1 MNQPRNRPRKP
12 LFISM
17 RWRFILPLAMVITII
32 AMIGAY
38 ILASRMANNFEI
50 SEDNVLIQSS
60 QAVAN
65 RSVTLYERQRAEAQ
79 RVAFTQGI
87 AENIIR
93 NNVTAL
99 YEALE
104 TLARTADLDSIIVT
118 DPAGLE
124 VAGVLRVRNSD
135 PIDYSFSTQFDL
147 QGEPIVQA
155 VINEDAIG
163 TTGFIQTPQG
173 LMTYVAVP
181 IINDG
186 SFAGVALVGQRLSS
200 LVQNLRASAVAHLTI
215 YDAEGS
221 AYFTSLDLD
230 TQTLEDLA
238 ISSQTISQTLTST
251 MPISAGS
258 TFGSTR
264 YRTLYMPFEFGEN
277 TLGVVATLV
286 PDNVPF
292 ASSLG
297 RQLSAIFAAI
307 LAGTVVLLTFAVVDR
322 YANRLDKVAKTA
334 TSLSVGMRDARTGL
348 KASDEIGAVGA
359 ALDRFAWVSQQ
370 REDQLR
376 THLWRQRRERNYM
389 IAVFESLPEGVIVQ
403 DRDGEVV
410 MMNDNARKLLSK
422 QQAFQNDIAELSK
435 HLPQIL
441 GRELASGIYALGE
454 PQNLQQ
460 NGQMLSAQAAAIL
473 THNQQRIGTVMLLR
487 DITEEVQQEQA
498 REALLSQLSADI
510 QQPLSTMAQSEAKHP
525 SPDMREFA
533 REVSRTSAT
542 LQKMIVDMRELT
554 KYTPEQSQ
562 NRQRPL
568 LAETLLYA
576 VANDWRQIAQAANLD
591 LRVLVENTGHYILGD
606 ESRLRLAIGNIVDNA
621 IKYTPENG
629 IVTIEIKT
637 VENGMLHMRVRD
649 NGVGI
654 SADDMKYVFMPFYRG
669 TPIMADGTIIHVPG
683 MGQGLPIARQI
694 IWAHGGIMKVKSR
707 SDIGSAIYFALPI
720 TSGASFTLPLL
731 NDADMEGETMKL
743 PDDVDVDAIWK
754 RK

>member
-17 RWRFILPLAMVITII
+17 RWRFILPLAMVVTII

-38 ILASRMANNFEI
+38 ILASRMANNFEV

-65 RSVTLYERQRAEAQ
+65 RSVTLYERQRSEAQ

-99 YEALE
+99 HETLE
-104 TLARTADLDSIIVT
+104 TLARTANLDSIIVT

-124 VAGVLRVRNSD
+124 VAGVLRVQNSN
-135 PIDYSFSTQFDL
+135 PIDYSISTQFDL
-147 QGEPIVQA
+147 QSEPIVQS
-155 VINEDAIG
+155 VILDDVIG
-163 TTGFIQTPQG
+163 ATGFVQTPQG
-173 LMTYVAVP
+173 LLTYVAVP
-181 IINDG
+181 IVNDG
-186 SFAGVALVGQRLSS
+186 SFAGVALVGQRLST
-200 LVQNLRASAVAHLTI
+200 LIQNLRASAVAHLTI
-215 YDAEGS
+215 YNQEGL
-221 AYFTSLDLD
+221 AYFTSLNLD
-230 TQTLEDLA
+230 TQTLENLSIPSD
-238 ISSQTISQTLTST
+238 TISQTLASNSPVST
-251 MPISAGS
+251 TN
-258 TFGSTR
+258 TFGATR
-264 YRTLYMPFEFGEN
+264 YRALYTPFEFGEN
-277 TLGVVATLV
+277 TLGVIATLV

-297 RQLSAIFAAI
+297 RQLSAIFAAV
-307 LAGTVVLLTFAVVDR
+307 LAGSVVLLTFIVLDR
-322 YANRLDKVAKTA
+322 YASRLDKVTKTA
-334 TSLSVGMRDARTGL
+334 TSLSAGMRDARTNL
-348 KASDEIGAVGA
+348 RASDEIGAVGA
-359 ALDRFAWVSQQ
+359 ALDKFAWITQR

-376 THLWRQRRERNYM
+376 TQLWRQRRERNYM

-410 MMNDNARKLLSK
+410 MMNDNARHLLSN
-422 QQAFQNDIAELSK
+422 QQAFQDDIAELNK
-435 HLPQIL
+435 RLPQIL
-441 GRELASGIYALGE
+441 GRELASGIYALGK

-460 NGQMLSAQAAAIL
+460 NGQMLSAQAAAIM
-473 THNQQRIGTVMLLR
+473 THNHQRIGTVMLLR
-487 DITEEVQQEQA
+487 DITEEVQKEQA
-498 REALLSQLSADI
+498 RDALLSQFSEDI
-510 QQPLSTMAQSEAKHP
+510 QQPLSTMAQSTAKNP
-525 SPDMREFA
+525 NSDIREFA
-533 REVSRTSAT
+533 REISRTSAT

-562 NRQRPL
+562 NMQRPL

-576 VANDWRQIAQAANLD
+576 VANDWRQIAQAATID
-591 LRVLVENTGHYILGD
+591 LRVLVEKTGHYILGD

-637 VENGMLHMRVRD
+637 EEDSMLHMRVRD

-654 SADDMKYVFMPFYRG
+654 SEHDIKHVFMPFYRG
-669 TPIMADGTIIHVPG
+669 TPMMADGTIIHVPG

-694 IWAHGGIMKVKSR
+694 IRAHGGIMKVKSR
-707 SDIGSAIYFALPI
+707 SDVGSAIYFALPI
-720 TSGASFTLPLL
+720 TSGASYTLPLL
-731 NDADMEGETMKL
+731 NTADMEGETMKL
-743 PDDVDVDAIWK
+743 PADVDIDAIWK

>member
-38 ILASRMANNFEI
+38 ILASRMASNFEI

-65 RSVTLYERQRAEAQ
+65 RSVTLYERQRSEAQ

-99 YEALE
+99 HETLE
-104 TLARTADLDSIIVT
+104 TLARTANLDSIIVT

-124 VAGVLRVRNSD
+124 VAGVLRVQNSN
-135 PIDYSFSTQFDL
+135 PIDYSISTQFDL
-147 QGEPIVQA
+147 QSETIVQS
-155 VINEDAIG
+155 VILDDVIG
-163 TTGFIQTPQG
+163 ATGFVQTPQG
-173 LMTYVAVP
+173 LLTYVAVP
-181 IINDG
+181 IVNDG
-186 SFAGVALVGQRLSS
+186 SFAGVALVGQRLST
-200 LVQNLRASAVAHLTI
+200 LIQNLRASAVAHLTI
-215 YDAEGS
+215 YNQEGL
-221 AYFTSLDLD
+221 AYFTSLNLD
-230 TQTLEDLA
+230 TQTLENLSIPGD
-238 ISSQTISQTLTST
+238 TISQTLASNS
-251 MPISAGS
+251 PVSAS
-258 TFGSTR
+258 NTFGATR
-264 YRTLYMPFEFGEN
+264 YRALYTPFEFGEN
-277 TLGVVATLV
+277 TLGVIATLV

-297 RQLSAIFAAI
+297 RQLSAIFAAV
-307 LAGTVVLLTFAVVDR
+307 LAGSVVLLTFIVVDR
-322 YANRLDKVAKTA
+322 YANRLDKVTKTA
-334 TSLSVGMRDARTGL
+334 TSLSAGMRDARTNL
-348 KASDEIGAVGA
+348 RASDEIGAVGA
-359 ALDRFAWVSQQ
+359 ALDKFAWITQR

-376 THLWRQRRERNYM
+376 TQLWRQRRERNYM

-410 MMNDNARKLLSK
+410 MMNENARHLLSK
-422 QQAFQNDIAELSK
+422 QQAFQDDIAELNK
-435 HLPQIL
+435 RLPQIL
-441 GRELASGIYALGE
+441 GRELASGIYALGK

-460 NGQMLSAQAAAIL
+460 NGQMLSAQAAAIM
-473 THNQQRIGTVMLLR
+473 THNHQRIGTVMLLR
-487 DITEEVQQEQA
+487 DITEEVQKEQA
-498 REALLSQLSADI
+498 RDALLSQFSADI
-510 QQPLSTMAQSEAKHP
+510 QQPLSTMAQTTAKNP
-525 SPDMREFA
+525 NSDIQEFA
-533 REVSRTSAT
+533 REISRTSAT

-562 NRQRPL
+562 NMQRPL

-576 VANDWRQIAQAANLD
+576 VANDWRQIAQAATID
-591 LRVLVENTGHYILGD
+591 LRVLVEKTGHYILGD

-637 VENGMLHMRVRD
+637 HEDGMLHMRVRD

-654 SADDMKYVFMPFYRG
+654 SEHDIKHVFMPFYRG
-669 TPIMADGTIIHVPG
+669 TPMMADGTIIHVPG

-694 IWAHGGIMKVKSR
+694 IRAHGGIMKVKSR
-707 SDIGSAIYFALPI
+707 SDVGSAIYFALPI
-720 TSGASFTLPLL
+720 TSGASYTLPLL
-731 NDADMEGETMKL
+731 NTADMEGETMKL
-743 PDDVDVDAIWK
+743 PADVDIDAIWK

>member
-17 RWRFILPLAMVITII
+17 RWRFILPLAIVITII

-38 ILASRMANNFEI
+38 ILATRMANNFEI

-65 RSVTLYERQRAEAQ
+65 RAVTLYDQQRSEAQ

-99 YEALE
+99 HDSLE
-104 TLARTADLDSIIVT
+104 TLARTANLDSIIVT

-124 VAGVLRVRNSD
+124 VAGVLRVRNSN
-135 PIDYSFSTQFDL
+135 PIDYSISTQVNL
-147 QGEPIVQA
+147 QSEPLVQA
-155 VINEDAIG
+155 VIDEDTIG

-173 LMTYVAVP
+173 LISYVAVP

-186 SFAGVALVGQRLSS
+186 SFAGVALVGQRLST

-215 YDAEGS
+215 YNAEGA
-221 AYFTSLDLD
+221 AYFTSLDLN
-230 TQTLEDLA
+230 TETLEDLA
-238 ISSQTISQTLTST
+238 VPSETITQTLAST
-251 MPISAGS
+251 TPVSAS
-258 TFGSTR
+258 NTLDTVQ
-264 YRTLYMPFEFGEN
+264 YRTLYTPFNFGDN

-292 ASSLG
+292 ASTIG
-297 RQLSAIFAAI
+297 RQLSAVFAAI
-307 LAGTVVLLTFAVVDR
+307 LAGVVVLLTFAVVDR
-322 YANRLDKVAKTA
+322 YANRLDKVTKTA
-334 TSLSVGMRDARTGL
+334 TSLSIGMRDARTGL

-359 ALDRFAWVSQQ
+359 ALDRFASVSQH

-376 THLWRQRRERNYM
+376 TQLWRQRRERNYM
-389 IAVFESLPEGVIVQ
+389 IAVFESLPEGVLVQ
-403 DRDGEVV
+403 DKDGEII
-410 MMNDNARKLLSK
+410 MMNDTARELLHKHNS
-422 QQAFQNDIAELSK
+422 FQDDIVALSRK
-435 HLPQIL
+435 LPQIL
-441 GRELASGIYALGE
+441 GRQLASGIYALGE

-460 NGQMLSAQAAAIL
+460 NGQMLSAQAAAIM

-487 DITEEVQQEQA
+487 DITEDVQQEQA
-498 REALLSQLSADI
+498 REALLSKLSDEI
-510 QQPLSTMAQSEAKHP
+510 QQPLSQFAQNKAGSTSA
-525 SPDMREFA
+525 DIRGFA
-533 REVSRTSAT
+533 REISKTSAS

-554 KYTPEQSQ
+554 KYNPEQSR
-562 NRQRPL
+562 NLQRPL

-576 VANDWRQIAQAANLD
+576 VANDWRQIAQAAKLE
-591 LRVLVENTGHYILGD
+591 LRVLIEATGHYILGD

-629 IVTIEIKT
+629 IVTLEIKT
-637 VENGMLHMRVRD
+637 SEDSMLHMRVRD
-649 NGVGI
+649 NGVGV
-654 SADDMKYVFMPFYRG
+654 SVDDLKYAFMPFYRG
-669 TPIMADGTIIHVPG
+669 TPLMADGTIIRVPG
-683 MGQGLPIARQI
+683 MGQGLPISRQI
-694 IWAHGGIMKVKSR
+694 IRAHGGVMKVKSR
-707 SDIGSAIYFALPI
+707 AGIGSAIYFALPI

-731 NDADMEGETMKL
+731 TTVDMEGETMKL
-743 PDDVDVDAIWK
+743 PDDVDIDAIWK

>member
-38 ILASRMANNFEI
+38 ILASRMASNFEI
-50 SEDNVLIQSS
+50 SENNVLIQSS

-65 RSVTLYERQRAEAQ
+65 RSVTLYERQRSEAQ

-99 YEALE
+99 HETLE
-104 TLARTADLDSIIVT
+104 TLARTANLDSIIVT

-124 VAGVLRVRNSD
+124 VAGVLRVQNSN
-135 PIDYSFSTQFDL
+135 PIDYSISTQFDL
-147 QGEPIVQA
+147 QSEPVVQS
-155 VINEDAIG
+155 VILDDVIG
-163 TTGFIQTPQG
+163 ATGFVQTPQG
-173 LMTYVAVP
+173 LLTYVAVP
-181 IINDG
+181 IVNDG
-186 SFAGVALVGQRLSS
+186 SFAGVALVGQRLST
-200 LVQNLRASAVAHLTI
+200 LIQNLRASAVAHLTI
-215 YDAEGS
+215 YNQEGL
-221 AYFTSLDLD
+221 AYFTSLNLD
-230 TQTLEDLA
+230 TQTLENLSIPSD
-238 ISSQTISQTLTST
+238 TISQTLASNT
-251 MPISAGS
+251 PVSAS
-258 TFGSTR
+258 NTFGATR
-264 YRTLYMPFEFGEN
+264 YRTLYTPFEFGEN
-277 TLGVVATLV
+277 TLGVIATLV

-297 RQLSAIFAAI
+297 RQLSAIFAAV
-307 LAGTVVLLTFAVVDR
+307 LAGSVVLLAFIVVDR
-322 YANRLDKVAKTA
+322 YASRLDKVTKTA
-334 TSLSVGMRDARTGL
+334 TSLSAGMRDARTNL
-348 KASDEIGAVGA
+348 RASDEIGAVGA
-359 ALDRFAWVSQQ
+359 ALDKFAWITQR

-376 THLWRQRRERNYM
+376 TQLWRQRRERNYM

-410 MMNDNARKLLSK
+410 MMNDNARHLLSK
-422 QQAFQNDIAELSK
+422 QQAFQDDIAELNK
-435 HLPQIL
+435 RLPQIL
-441 GRELASGIYALGE
+441 GRELASGIYALGK

-460 NGQMLSAQAAAIL
+460 NGQMLSAQAAAIM
-473 THNQQRIGTVMLLR
+473 THNHQRIGTVMLLR
-487 DITEEVQQEQA
+487 DITEEVQKEQA
-498 REALLSQLSADI
+498 RDALLSQFSEDI
-510 QQPLSTMAQSEAKHP
+510 QQPLSTMAQSTAKNP
-525 SPDMREFA
+525 NSDIREFA
-533 REVSRTSAT
+533 REISRTSAT

-562 NRQRPL
+562 NMQRPL

-576 VANDWRQIAQAANLD
+576 VANDWRQIAQAATID
-591 LRVLVENTGHYILGD
+591 LRVLVEKTGHYILGD

-637 VENGMLHMRVRD
+637 EEDSMLHMRVRD

-654 SADDMKYVFMPFYRG
+654 SEHDIKHVFMPFYRG
-669 TPIMADGTIIHVPG
+669 TPMMADGTVIHVPG

-694 IWAHGGIMKVKSR
+694 IRAHGGIMKVKSR
-707 SDIGSAIYFALPI
+707 SDVGSAIYFALPI
-720 TSGASFTLPLL
+720 TSGASYTLPLL
-731 NDADMEGETMKL
+731 NTADMEGETMKL
-743 PDDVDVDAIWK
+743 PADVDIDAIWK

>member
-17 RWRFILPLAMVITII
+17 RWRFILPLAMVVTII

-38 ILASRMANNFEI
+38 ILASHMANNFEI

-65 RSVTLYERQRAEAQ
+65 RSVTLYERQRSEAQ

-93 NNVTAL
+93 NNVTTL
-99 YEALE
+99 HETLE
-104 TLARTADLDSIIVT
+104 TLARTANLDSIIVT

-124 VAGVLRVRNSD
+124 VAGVLRVQNSN
-135 PIDYSFSTQFDL
+135 PIDYSISTQFDL
-147 QGEPIVQA
+147 QSEPIVQS
-155 VINEDAIG
+155 VILDDVIG
-163 TTGFIQTPQG
+163 ATGFVQTPQG
-173 LMTYVAVP
+173 LLTYVAVP
-181 IINDG
+181 IVNDG
-186 SFAGVALVGQRLSS
+186 SFAGVALVGQRLST
-200 LVQNLRASAVAHLTI
+200 LIQNLRASAVAHLTI
-215 YDAEGS
+215 YNQEGL
-221 AYFTSLDLD
+221 AYFTSLNLD
-230 TQTLEDLA
+230 TQTLENLSIPSD
-238 ISSQTISQTLTST
+238 TISQTLASNT
-251 MPISAGS
+251 PVSAS
-258 TFGSTR
+258 NTFGATR
-264 YRTLYMPFEFGEN
+264 YRTLYTPFEFGEN
-277 TLGVVATLV
+277 TLGVIATLV

-297 RQLSAIFAAI
+297 RQLSAIFAAV
-307 LAGTVVLLTFAVVDR
+307 LAGSVVLLAFIVVDR
-322 YANRLDKVAKTA
+322 YASRLDKVTKTA
-334 TSLSVGMRDARTGL
+334 TSLSAGMRDARTNL
-348 KASDEIGAVGA
+348 RASDEIGAVGA
-359 ALDRFAWVSQQ
+359 ALDKFAWITQR

-376 THLWRQRRERNYM
+376 TQLWRQRRERNYM

-410 MMNDNARKLLSK
+410 MMNDNARHLLSK
-422 QQAFQNDIAELSK
+422 QQAFQDDIAELNK
-435 HLPQIL
+435 RLPQIL
-441 GRELASGIYALGE
+441 GRELASGIYALGK

-460 NGQMLSAQAAAIL
+460 NGQMLSAQAAAIM
-473 THNQQRIGTVMLLR
+473 THNHQRIGTVMLLR
-487 DITEEVQQEQA
+487 DITEEVQKEQA
-498 REALLSQLSADI
+498 RDALLSQFSEDI
-510 QQPLSTMAQSEAKHP
+510 QQPLSTMVQSTAKNP
-525 SPDMREFA
+525 NSDIREFA
-533 REVSRTSAT
+533 REISRTSAT

-562 NRQRPL
+562 NMQRPL

-576 VANDWRQIAQAANLD
+576 VANDWRQIAQAATID
-591 LRVLVENTGHYILGD
+591 LRVLVEKTGRYILGD

-637 VENGMLHMRVRD
+637 EEDSMLHMRVRD

-654 SADDMKYVFMPFYRG
+654 SEHDIKHVFMPFYRG
-669 TPIMADGTIIHVPG
+669 TPMMADGTIIHVPG

-694 IWAHGGIMKVKSR
+694 IRAHGGIMKVKSR
-707 SDIGSAIYFALPI
+707 SDVGSAIYFALPI
-720 TSGASFTLPLL
+720 TSGASYTLPLL
-731 NDADMEGETMKL
+731 NTADMEGETMKL
-743 PDDVDVDAIWK
+743 PADVDIDAIWK